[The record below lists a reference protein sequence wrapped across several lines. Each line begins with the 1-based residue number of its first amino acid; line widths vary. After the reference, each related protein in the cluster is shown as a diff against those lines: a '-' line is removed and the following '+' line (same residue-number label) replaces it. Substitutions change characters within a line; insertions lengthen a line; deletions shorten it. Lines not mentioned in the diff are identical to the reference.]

1 MGGGV
6 KSLDGRKA
14 ESGLVQIEMQGK
26 NMKNW
31 ITVGSQPAFASMIAM
46 ATALAVPTVAFAQDS
61 EVAEAAASG
70 EIVVTA
76 LRREQNLQEVPV
88 AVSALGAD
96 ALTKG
101 DTISMGSLQGKV
113 PGLMV
118 MATSGSSNGAGIYL
132 RGMGQDGSSAFDEP
146 GVSIYQDGVYMGRPI
161 GALFDLVGVER
172 IEVLRGPQGTLYGRN
187 STSGAVKVVMKR
199 PTTDQFSVS
208 GDFAIGSF
216 NRFDA
221 RAIVNIPVSDDV
233 AVNIAGTSLTN
244 DGYYRNP
251 NSAERYNGKN
261 TKTIRGALQ
270 WKGSSPLS
278 LYITADFTADRS
290 GIQVPTEMTPE
301 DHNVPVL
308 GNFFYADPGVPRVN
322 RYNGGGVSAE
332 LAYDFGGATLQS
344 ITAYREFDYRI
355 SLDFNGLQN
364 GLDMLRHSK
373 QNQFSQE
380 LQLTGEIGDQLNYV
394 AGLFFFREKSNEAM
408 DFILDQAPLY
418 TYHNIQTAKSYAA
431 FAQLDYKPIDWLTL
445 TAGGRYSIDEKEA
458 ERREPFITSGKK
470 KWERFTPKLAASAQ
484 VTDDLLVYGSWQ
496 KGYKA
501 GVFQPFPPFET
512 ANTTLNPELTTAWE
526 AGFKA
531 EAFDKKLRANVAFYN
546 NTYNNLQ
553 LGVIASNGAV
563 SITSADLRS
572 RGVEVELT
580 ANPFDGLTLF
590 SSFAVMDTK
599 FTELPEPGSGLPEP
613 GDKQKFAPPFSG
625 QVGFDYVIP
634 VGSDNEFN
642 VGATLTW
649 EQRNYQQYPN
659 YLFPSEP
666 YELVDL
672 RAGYKNGDGWG
683 VDVGIKNLTDKLYYS
698 YSSQLSGFE
707 RYYLPGRTWYAR
719 VKFDI

>member
-1 MGGGV
+1 M
-6 KSLDGRKA
+6 
-14 ESGLVQIEMQGK
+14 ENEMQG
-26 NMKNW
+26 NYMKNW
-31 ITVGSQPAFASMIAM
+31 ITAGTQPVFASMLAM
-46 ATALAVPTVAFAQDS
+46 ATALAVPNVAQAQDADS
-61 EVAEAAASG
+61 ASADASDVG

-88 AVSALGAD
+88 AVTALGGDSLA
-96 ALTKG
+96 KG
-101 DTISMGSLQGKV
+101 DTISMAGLQGKV

-172 IEVLRGPQGTLYGRN
+172 VEVLRGPQGTLYGRN

-199 PTTDQFSVS
+199 PTTDAFGVS
-208 GDFAIGSF
+208 GDIATGSF
-216 NRFDA
+216 NRFDV
-221 RAIVNIPVSDDV
+221 RALVNIPVADDV
-233 AVNIAGTSLTN
+233 AFSLAGTSLTN
-244 DGYYRNP
+244 DGYYKNP
-251 NSAERYNGKN
+251 NTAERYNGKN
-261 TKTIRGALQ
+261 TKTIRGAVQ

-278 LYITADFTADRS
+278 VYVTADYTADRS
-290 GIQVPTEMTPE
+290 GLQVPTEMVGREAPDNNT
-301 DHNVPVL
+301 PVL
-308 GNFFYADPGVPRVN
+308 GEIFYADPGVPRVN
-322 RYNGGGVSAE
+322 RYNGGGISAE
-332 LAYDFGGATLQS
+332 LSYDLGGATLQS
-344 ITAYREFDYRI
+344 ITAYRKFYYKI

-364 GLDMLRHSK
+364 GLDLLRHSK

-380 LQLTGEIGDQLNYV
+380 LQLTGELGDSLNYV
-394 AGLFFFREKSNEAM
+394 AGLFFFREKSDEAM
-408 DFILDQAPLY
+408 DFVFDQSPLY

-431 FAQLDYKPIDWLTL
+431 FAQVDYKPMDWLTL
-445 TAGGRYSIDEKEA
+445 TAGGRYSIDDKKV
-458 ERREPFITSGKK
+458 ERLEPFITSGKK
-470 KWERFTPKLAASAQ
+470 KWERFTPKLGASAQ
-484 VTDDLLVYGSWQ
+484 VTQDLLFYGSWS

-501 GVFQPFPPFET
+501 GVFQPFPPLET
-512 ANTTLNPELTTAWE
+512 ANTSLNPELTTAWE

-531 EAFDKKLRANVAFYN
+531 EVLDRKLRANVAFYN

-553 LGVIASNGAV
+553 LGVISSNGAV
-563 SITSADLRS
+563 SITSANLRS

-580 ANPFDGLTLF
+580 ANPVSGLTLF

-599 FTELPEPGSGLPEP
+599 FTALPAPGSGLPEP

-625 QVGFDYVIP
+625 QLGFDYTVP
-634 VGSDNEFN
+634 VGASDEFS
-642 VGATLTW
+642 VGATFTW
-649 EQRNYQQYPN
+649 EQKNYQQYPN

-672 RAGYKNGDGWG
+672 RAGYANGDGWG

-707 RYYLPGRTWYAR
+707 RYYMPGRTWYAR
-719 VKFDI
+719 LKFDL